1 MMEKPNIE
9 TILDFY
15 SMEELLEI
23 AKMKARMQLEETIEE
38 FKAYLF
44 SFSYFGIKPE
54 FQEKEQ
60 DVPRADSKSIIK
72 VEHEET
78 GKKKS
83 LKKRILEV
91 VGKKPMTVDEII
103 NALVERGYESKAQDS
118 RRVLYHELGRLI
130 NSNALQKAGRG
141 MYRKR

>member
-1 MMEKPNIE
+1 MMEKPSIE
-9 TILDFY
+9 TILNSY

-23 AKMKARMQLEETIEE
+23 AKMKARIQIEKTIEE
-38 FKAYLF
+38 FKTHLF
-44 SFSYFGIKPE
+44 SFSYSGIQPE

-60 DVPRADSKSIIK
+60 DVPRVDSKSIIK
-72 VEHEET
+72 VKHQET

-91 VGKKPMTVDEII
+91 VGKKPMSVDEII
-103 NALVERGYESKAQDS
+103 NALVEGGYESNAQDA

-130 NSNALQKAGRG
+130 NSGALKKAGRG
-141 MYRKR
+141 MYRKG